1 MDLMGG
7 AIYSEY
13 LLVLAIFPFFANY
26 PEKDDD
32 SYDIRWIFLL
42 RMKVRVWLSVLLP
55 SNYFLLVL
63 ISKEIVN

>member
-32 SYDIRWIFLL
+32 SYDIRWNFYLEWRLGYGWVYCFLL
-42 RMKVRVWLSVLLP
+42 TIF
-55 SNYFLLVL
+55 Y
-63 ISKEIVN
+63 